1 MDTGT
6 IVTIAAFVI
15 SIFAANWLNQRSNER
30 LIESLRNEMKADS
43 QAIRA
48 EIQAVRAEI
57 QAIRAEI
64 KNLENMIVSLQV
76 RMERVERQLDSIFK
90 PVLPK

>member
-6 IVTIAAFVI
+6 IVTVAAFII

-30 LIESLRNEMKADS
+30 LIESLRNEMKADN
-43 QAIRA
+43 QAVRA

-57 QAIRAEI
+57 SSLRSEV
-64 KNLENMIVSLQV
+64 KTLENMIVSLQV
-76 RMERVERQLDSIFK
+76 RMERIERQLDSIFK